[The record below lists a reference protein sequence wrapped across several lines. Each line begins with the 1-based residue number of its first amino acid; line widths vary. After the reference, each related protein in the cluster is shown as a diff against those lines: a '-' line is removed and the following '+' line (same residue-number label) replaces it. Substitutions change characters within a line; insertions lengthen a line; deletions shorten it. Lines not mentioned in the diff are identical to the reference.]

1 MKMSIYLHKYVVD
14 ILKTFG
20 ELTSVVNKILQ
31 EGENGTL
38 QLTDLPACKNR
49 NGAGRYEID
58 ITNKWYIGLLY
69 ESPLNSPRVSIRRI
83 LYWFVDFEIYNELG
97 WKAVN
102 AFEDS
107 SQKRNLKII
116 NDVTGGLY
124 KLKTLNKNDCRL
136 SERIDDVI
144 ESVNSLKEYLTYGR
158 NSNE

>member
-1 MKMSIYLHKYVVD
+1 M
-14 ILKTFG
+14 
-20 ELTSVVNKILQ
+20 
-31 EGENGTL
+31 
-38 QLTDLPACKNR
+38 
-49 NGAGRYEID
+49 
-58 ITNKWYIGLLY
+58 
-69 ESPLNSPRVSIRRI
+69 NSPRVSIRRI

-158 NSNE
+158 NSNK